1 LHNDT
6 TNFTPYFDFLFRNIL
21 PVHIFDSSI
30 TFGLY
35 SDQLPEDSLIIY
47 HGGEV
52 IDSLM
57 LTVTY
62 DSIEQRLRVDWPDSG
77 KKIHSGKY
85 WLKVS
90 GSYSVSPW
98 SFRNT
103 AIDTFTVFIDT
114 LPPYLNVQSFEYVN
128 PIPWFYFKSEDN
140 ISGIGLNTDS
150 VFIDLYKVTNFG
162 DGSLEQRHY
171 LKRLGPSDMD
181 LNYENVIVN
190 TGVQLQDGQA
200 LDAWIFNGEPFD
212 SNLYITRAIPYPDS
226 LGIMDWFYNHTSPVI
241 KRFYVDGMPP
251 HIRMSPN
258 STHQT
263 LIFEISD
270 TSSTLKFESISSSI
284 IDTTVLCSGV
294 NTGSA
299 KLYENFQIVSPDST
313 KYSSSTG
320 VYTIYYS
327 PSSENVWLMLDVADK
342 VGNKSN
348 FKNYYEDDQLSLV
361 NPHNYPNPFSPVS
374 PIVDQRRTIIDPG
387 LTRTTDMEISISIY
401 DLAGHYVATVEPV
414 QTSDKIIGYWDGKN
428 EDGTLV
434 ANGVYLC
441 YIQVRDTAKN
451 KSLSEVIKIAV
462 AKNDERI
469 F

>member
-1 LHNDT
+1 MALKGLNLDDIGYVS
-6 TNFTPYFDFLFRNIL
+6 TNPSFIL
-21 PVHIFDSSI
+21 TGDDPKSGIL
-30 TFGLY
+30 T
-35 SDQLPEDSLIIY
+35 DSL
-47 HGGEV
+47 
-52 IDSLM
+52 
-57 LTVTY
+57 
-62 DSIEQRLRVDWPDSG
+62 
-77 KKIHSGKY
+77 
-85 WLKVS
+85 
-90 GSYSVSPW
+90 
-98 SFRNT
+98 
-103 AIDTFTVFIDT
+103 
-114 LPPYLNVQSFEYVN
+114 
-128 PIPWFYFKSEDN
+128 
-140 ISGIGLNTDS
+140 
-150 VFIDLYKVTNFG
+150 FIDLYKV
-162 DGSLEQRHY
+162 DLEGVYAPTDTTETRSF
-171 LKRLGPSDMD
+171 LKTLTPDDFELLSTVA
-181 LNYENVIVN
+181 LVH
-190 TGVQLQDGQA
+190 TGVQLEDGEA
-200 LDAWIFNGEPFD
+200 LDVWVFNGRPYVVSQYMNSFFA
-212 SNLYITRAIPYPDS
+212 TYPDS
-226 LGIMDWFYNHTSPVI
+226 LGPMDYVWNLAVPTY

-270 TSSTLKFESISSSI
+270 TSSTLKFRSISSSR

-294 NTGSA
+294 NTGSV
-299 KLYENFQIVSPDST
+299 KLYENFQIVSPDLTEYDSL
-313 KYSSSTG
+313 TG
-320 VYTIYYS
+320 IYRIHYS
-327 PSSENVWLMLDVADK
+327 PKSEDAWLMLDVADK

-414 QTSDKIIGYWDGKN
+414 QTSDKIIGYWDGRTR
-428 EDGTLV
+428 EGTLV

-441 YIQVRDTAKN
+441 YIQVRDTANN